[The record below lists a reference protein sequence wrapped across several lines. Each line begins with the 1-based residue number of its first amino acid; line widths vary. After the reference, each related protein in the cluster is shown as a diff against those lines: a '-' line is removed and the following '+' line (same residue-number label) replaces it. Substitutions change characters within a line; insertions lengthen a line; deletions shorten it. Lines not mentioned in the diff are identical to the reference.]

1 MNKSEIA
8 LITSFTLLLLPH
20 KKIIYRDY
28 NMFDKVKFLHDLDQE
43 MN

>member
-1 MNKSEIA
+1 MKKSEIA

-28 NMFDKVKFLHDLDQE
+28 NMFDKAKFLHDLDQE
-43 MN
+43 MT